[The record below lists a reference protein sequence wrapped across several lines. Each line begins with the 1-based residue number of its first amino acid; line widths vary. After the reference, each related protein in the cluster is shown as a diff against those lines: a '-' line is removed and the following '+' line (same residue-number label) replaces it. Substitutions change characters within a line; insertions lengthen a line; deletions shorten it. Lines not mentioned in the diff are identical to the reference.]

1 MNIDDVIREV
11 ETLQTRLQRARVLE
25 RAGPEVL
32 STALESL
39 HVQKGRRKADWVLKI
54 DREEPLQFRR
64 TCAKR
69 VKYDMAV
76 DLACEISPPQE
87 GIPCGKHGLVVR
99 VWCFEKSVY
108 FDPKLDSLELGEEIE
123 TGQGRRVMHRFRFD
137 YACGD
142 SPPKGEE
149 PWFHLQIG
157 GQQRSNEF
165 FRMPDNLG
173 VPRFH
178 HYPMNLA
185 MTCEFVVRHFYPEA
199 YDALVDE
206 PSFRCVLKAA
216 QSTYLPPY
224 LDRVKS
230 YRVDSGDSFLSHL
243 WHFY

>member
-1 MNIDDVIREV
+1 MNIDHVIREV
-11 ETLQTRLQRARVLE
+11 ETLRKRLQGAGVLE
-25 RAGPEVL
+25 RGGPDVL
-32 STALESL
+32 GDALESL
-39 HVQKGRRKADWVLKI
+39 NVQKHRRRADWLLVI

-76 DLACEISPPQE
+76 DLACEISPPRHNT
-87 GIPCGKHGLVVR
+87 PSGKHALVVR
-99 VWCFEKSVY
+99 VWCFQKSVY
-108 FDPKLDSLELGEEIE
+108 FDPNLDSAGLGEEIE

-137 YACGD
+137 YARPNLG
-142 SPPKGEE
+142 E

-157 GQQRSNEF
+157 GQQMPDEF

-185 MTCEFVVRHFYPEA
+185 MACEFVVRHFYPEA
-199 YDALVDE
+199 YDDFAAE
-206 PSFRCVLKAA
+206 PSFRHVLKTA

-224 LDRVKS
+224 LKRVRS
-230 YRVDSGDSFLSHL
+230 YRLDSGDSFLDHM
-243 WHFY
+243 WNVQ